1 MNQQLFRSFNEPIRE
16 NLTWAETWKS
26 EDHGLIK
33 CWEVGRKLAEDDPE
47 LSIKAKR
54 NELPTLGWKGGF
66 SEQLKIKEKYG
77 TLNYLAKLQGLRGE
91 NLSINL
97 LEEVEL
103 TCAKYGIK
111 VVFTGD
117 ASKYSEA

>member
-1 MNQQLFRSFNEPIRE
+1 MNPQVFRSSDEPIRD
-16 NLTWAETWKS
+16 NLTWAETWKG
-26 EDHGLIK
+26 EDQGLIK
-33 CWEVGRKLAEDDPE
+33 CWEVGRKLAEEDPA
-47 LSIKAKR
+47 LAIKAKN
-54 NELPTLGWKGGF
+54 NELPALGWKGGF

-77 TLNYLAKLQGLRGE
+77 TLSYLAKLQGLRGE
-91 NLSINL
+91 DLSVDL

-111 VVFTGD
+111 VIFTGD